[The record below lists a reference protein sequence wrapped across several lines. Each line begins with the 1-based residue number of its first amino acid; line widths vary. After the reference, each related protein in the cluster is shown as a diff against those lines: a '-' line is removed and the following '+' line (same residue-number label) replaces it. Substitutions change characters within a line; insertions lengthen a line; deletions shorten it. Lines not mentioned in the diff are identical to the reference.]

1 MNEQGED
8 FTDTPDILNYQK
20 NYYSTLY
27 SETINIDDTPISEE
41 IGRNKKKI
49 RQWIYKTRVWNYIF
63 RHTYCFEKDDKL

>member
-20 NYYSTLY
+20 SYYSTLY

-41 IGRNKKKI
+41 IGRNKKKN
-49 RQWIYKTRVWNYIF
+49 QTMN
-63 RHTYCFEKDDKL
+63 L